1 MEEFLQFFKIVI
13 FQEETE
19 ENNRLDNRPIELP
32 ENRRPITKQ
41 LVENFGLTDE
51 GT

>member
-19 ENNRLDNRPIELP
+19 ENNRLDNIELP